1 MAVAEPEIVA
11 RAQASFAAFN
21 GPDWDATSRT
31 LTRTRSRFRVG
42 GGSRR
47 PDGIRRR

>member
-21 GPDWDATSRT
+21 GPDWDAY
-31 LTRTRSRFRVG
+31 FADVD
-42 GGSRR
+42 
-47 PDGIRRR
+47 PDS